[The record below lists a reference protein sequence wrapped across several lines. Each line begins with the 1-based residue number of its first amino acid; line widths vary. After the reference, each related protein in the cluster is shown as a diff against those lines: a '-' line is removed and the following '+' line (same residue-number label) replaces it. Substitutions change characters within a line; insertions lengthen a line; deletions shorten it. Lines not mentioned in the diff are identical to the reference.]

1 MDVPCVGLKLVVVLR
16 RVRISIV
23 LKGLLK
29 WQNMLT
35 TIMENR
41 GKTNEYLL
49 PRPRPQGCS
58 TDDVDLRDL
67 V

>member
-1 MDVPCVGLKLVVVLR
+1 MDVQCVRKNVKVIKILSGLLIQKVIV
-16 RVRISIV
+16 ISIV

-41 GKTNEYLL
+41 GKTNEHILS
-49 PRPRPQGCS
+49 RP
-58 TDDVDLRDL
+58 
-67 V
+67 